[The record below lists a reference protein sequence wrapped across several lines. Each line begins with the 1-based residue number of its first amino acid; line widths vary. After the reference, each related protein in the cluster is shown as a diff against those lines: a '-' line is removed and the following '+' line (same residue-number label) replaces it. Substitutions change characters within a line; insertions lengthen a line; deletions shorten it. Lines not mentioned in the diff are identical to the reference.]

1 MQDQDTNKADFFK
14 RAPRHELRRGA
25 IFLIITTRKYA

>member
-1 MQDQDTNKADFFK
+1 MQDQNTNKADFK

-25 IFLIITTRKYA
+25 IFFIITTRKYA